1 MAEVKPKTAITKIEP
16 GNIRIKGYN
25 VVDLME
31 HKTFAETLFLLLKGE
46 LPSSAEAKM
55 MEAILVSSVDHGTTP
70 PSSLATRVV
79 ASGGNP
85 LNACIAGGILTIGES
100 HGGAMEQCAKILQE
114 WAAKGDNM
122 NDIADSLIAYIK
134 ETKMRMPGFGHRL
147 HNVDPR
153 TVKLFEIAEKHNF
166 TGKHIELAKA
176 LQEKMVTSSGK
187 KLPINVDGAI
197 GAVMSDMGFDFRI
210 GKGFFI
216 ISRCAGLIAHA
227 YEELTRYKPM
237 RKLGLSDYEYDG
249 PADREIG
256 I

>member
-1 MAEVKPKTAITKIEP
+1 MADNIPKTAITKIQP

-31 HKTFAETLFLLLKGE
+31 NKTFAETLFLLLKGE
-46 LPSSAEAKM
+46 LPSKPEAKM

-100 HGGAMEQCAKILQE
+100 HGGAMEKCAKILQE
-114 WAAKGDNM
+114 WAAKGDDM
-122 NDIADSLIAYIK
+122 NAVADQLIAHIK

-153 TVKLFEIAEKHNF
+153 TVKLFEIAAKNDF
-166 TGKHIELAKA
+166 NGKHIELAKA

-197 GAVMSDMGFDFRI
+197 GAVMSDMGFDYRI
-210 GKGFFI
+210 GKAFFI
-216 ISRCAGLIAHA
+216 ISRCAGLTAHA
-227 YEELTRYKPM
+227 YEEITRYKPM

-249 PADREIG
+249 PDDREIG
-256 I
+256 

>member
-1 MAEVKPKTAITKIEP
+1 MSETPKTSITKIEP
-16 GNIRIKGYN
+16 GNIRVKGYD
-25 VVDLME
+25 VVELME
-31 HKTFAETLFLLLKGE
+31 KKTFAETLFLLLKGE
-46 LPSSAEAKM
+46 LPTPAEAKM

-100 HGGAMEQCAKILQE
+100 HGGAMEQCARILQE

-122 NDIADSLIAYIK
+122 NEVADQLIAHIK
-134 ETKMRMPGFGHRL
+134 QTRMRMPGFGHRL

-153 TVKLFEIAEKHNF
+153 TVKLFEIAQKNNYS
-166 TGKHIELAKA
+166 GKHIELAKA

-197 GAVMSDMGFDFRI
+197 GAVMSDMGFDYRV

-216 ISRCAGLIAHA
+216 ISRCAGLVAHA

-256 I
+256 

>member
-1 MAEVKPKTAITKIEP
+1 MAENGMKTSITKIAP
-16 GNIRIKGYN
+16 GSIRVKGY
-25 VVDLME
+25 DITELME
-31 HKTFAETLFLLLKGE
+31 KKTYAEVVFLLLKGE
-46 LPSSAEAKM
+46 LPSPAQAKM
-55 MEAILVSSVDHGTTP
+55 MEAILVSSVDHGVTP

-114 WAAKGDNM
+114 WAAKGDDM
-122 NDIADSLIAYIK
+122 NAVADQLVAHIR
-134 ETKMRMPGFGHRL
+134 ETGMRMPGFGHRL
-147 HNVDPR
+147 HRTDPR
-153 TVKLFEIAEKHNF
+153 TIKLFEIAAKHNF
-166 TGKHIELAKA
+166 TGKHIDLAKA
-176 LQEKMVTSSGK
+176 VESKLAEATAKP
-187 KLPINVDGAI
+187 LPINVDGAI
-197 GAVMSDMGFDFRI
+197 GAVMSDMGFDYRI

-237 RKLGLSDYEYDG
+237 RKLGLTDYEYDG

-256 I
+256 